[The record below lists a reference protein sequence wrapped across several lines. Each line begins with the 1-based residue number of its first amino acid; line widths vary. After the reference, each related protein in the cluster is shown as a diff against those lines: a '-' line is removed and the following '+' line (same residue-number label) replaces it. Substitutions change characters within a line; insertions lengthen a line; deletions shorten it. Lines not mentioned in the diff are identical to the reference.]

1 MGFAKPFRKVTTDM
15 SRVLISWAAWF
26 VAIVIALY
34 FVTTYIMGGDVKANN
49 QLNELVMR
57 ILDRQW
63 GAESVQSDIQG
74 FVSFIFH
81 PSKIFMLVIG
91 ISNLSFLTFF
101 VKQGV
106 TRKDYFIG
114 AILSSIVVSLTI
126 TVVSIIAF
134 VVEGA
139 FIANVSLQYEG
150 MWGLLLILHILNLLI
165 YFTIGWLI
173 GAGFYR
179 YGGGGILFILLAV
192 SVAFVFEALWTMQMA
207 LATLGTLVL
216 LVVLWYVLR
225 QLTKRVRVKLK

>member
-1 MGFAKPFRKVTTDM
+1 
-15 SRVLISWAAWF
+15 
-26 VAIVIALY
+26 
-34 FVTTYIMGGDVKANN
+34 
-49 QLNELVMR
+49 
-57 ILDRQW
+57 
-63 GAESVQSDIQG
+63 
-74 FVSFIFH
+74 
-81 PSKIFMLVIG
+81 MLVIG

-114 AILSSIVVSLTI
+114 AILSSIVVSLAI

-150 MWGLLLILHILNLLI
+150 MWGLLLSCTFCISSS

-192 SVAFVFEALWTMQMA
+192 AVAFVFEALWTMQMA
-207 LATLGTLVL
+207 LATSRHTRAACRI
-216 LVVLWYVLR
+216 VVCLAGVHEA
-225 QLTKRVRVKLK
+225 VRVKLK